1 MSMDGALPLYE
12 LREHRSGG
20 LEIRFQGRL
29 DRQNVPALLR
39 ELPDRI
45 LEKGAHTVTADLG
58 AVEYFDDFG
67 ALLIFSLQRTVTENA
82 GGRFTFTHAGEAIQ
96 AILSQY
102 EHGVGPSS
110 PRPRCQRLAC
120 MVAAVGE
127 GAIAEARNIRFMM
140 GFIGALLMALF
151 HVLVHPRSLRVD
163 DTITHMEKTGVS
175 ALPIVALISFLIG
188 LIMAFMSSMQFKQFG
203 ADIYVASLVSFAMV
217 SELGPIMTA
226 IMVAGRSGSAY
237 AAEIGTMQISEEVD
251 ALFTM
256 GFDPSLFLAVPR
268 LIAAVVVLPLL
279 TLFSNIFAI
288 AGGMFVGVFMLDLSA
303 NTYMKQTLEVLT
315 LNEIFW
321 GLGKSV
327 TFAVLIA
334 WVGCLR
340 GFQARGGASAVGAA
354 ATSAVVTS
362 IFLIIL
368 FDSIFAVIR
377 TYYDAYS
384 FI

>member
-1 MSMDGALPLYE
+1 MDRALPLYE
-12 LREHRSGG
+12 LRENRPGE

-39 ELPDRI
+39 ELPPRI
-45 LEKGAHTVTADLG
+45 RDKDAHSVTADLG

-67 ALLIFSLQRTVTENA
+67 ALLIFSLQRTVAGKN
-82 GGRFTFTHAGEAIQ
+82 GGRFTFTHAGEDIQ

-102 EHGVGPSS
+102 GGDIRPSR
-110 PRPRCQRLAC
+110 PRPRCRRLAC

-127 GAIAEARNIRFMM
+127 GAIDEARNIRFML

-151 HVLVHPRSLRVD
+151 HVLIHPRSLRVD

-268 LIAAVVVLPLL
+268 LIAAVVVLPVL